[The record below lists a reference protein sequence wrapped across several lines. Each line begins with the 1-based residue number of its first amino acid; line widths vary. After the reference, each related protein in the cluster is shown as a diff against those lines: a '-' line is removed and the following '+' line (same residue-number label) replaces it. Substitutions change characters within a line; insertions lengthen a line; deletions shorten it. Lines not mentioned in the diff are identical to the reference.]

1 VGDVDRLGYNN
12 WLAGDRFSPLRQI
25 TPANAAALRAV
36 CTYRLGERV
45 PMESG
50 PVVIGG
56 TLYVTTARRTYA
68 IDAATCA
75 LRWKH
80 TYDYT
85 PSPPYDLK
93 VNRGLAYADGR
104 LFRGANDGRV
114 YALDARTGRALWNVA
129 AADPS
134 KGETFPAAPA
144 VWRGLVFIG
153 NAGGDNFG
161 VRGPHD
167 GIRRAHRR
175 ARVELRPGAR
185 VRAGFAKLAPRHR
198 AGAPEQ

>member
-12 WLAGDRFSPLRQI
+12 GLAGDRFSPLRQI

-114 YALDARTGRALWNVA
+114 YALDAHRPCALERGSGGPVEGRDV
-129 AADPS
+129 P
-134 KGETFPAAPA
+134 
-144 VWRGLVFIG
+144 R
-153 NAGGDNFG
+153 
-161 VRGPHD
+161 
-167 GIRRAHRR
+167 
-175 ARVELRPGAR
+175 RPGSVAR
-185 VRAGFAKLAPRHR
+185 PRLHR
-198 AGAPEQ
+198 QRGRRQLRRPRPA